1 MPWCSSGATGDLAY
15 KQVFPALAALVSRGA
30 LSVPVIGVAKAGW
43 QRDQLAKRVQAS
55 LRHHGG
61 IGSKALEKLTGLL
74 RYVDGDYR
82 DPATFDR
89 RRQELGEAKAPPELA
104 PDSSTNELIRRYRT
118 KRGRAN

>member
-1 MPWCSSGATGDLAY
+1 M
-15 KQVFPALAALVSRGA
+15 SRGA